1 MLRPSALRF
10 AAILAIFCFAGCS
23 SIDKGNIG
31 GGGGG
36 SSQVSLT
43 IRDFPPPNNISIL
56 SMRVTVNSA
65 TLSPGNVSLI
75 SDPQRVDLVQLQT
88 DTAFLGTAKVPTG
101 TYTSLTV
108 DFENPVMTF
117 MNNTG
122 GPITPNGSPTC
133 AINAVCQITPVVVG
147 GNTNSITLAPS
158 VTVNGSAPVGL
169 ELDMSFI
176 DMTNTDF
183 SVNFFTAGASS
194 VVQLPTV
201 QPTVELRQI
210 DHVLG
215 TVKTLGVNQFTFTT
229 AFGQVLT
236 VNATGSTLFSYPTAQ
251 CNANNFTC
259 VAAGQILDVTM
270 SLLGNGTLNAKEVD
284 FEDIAGSSDVQGVI
298 VTLSGGPPPA
308 IFEMV
313 AHAIEPLTVTNIV
326 IGEDT
331 NVAIK
336 AGATFAVDN
345 HLFTL
350 PAGLTFT
357 SASNLLVGQEVLA
370 HITGNVTAGP
380 PALVTT
386 DRVLLRRS
394 QITGIVGAPPPAN
407 GIGAFNIQSLP
418 SYLEFAL
425 PTNILSINCDL
436 TAQTQFDKL
445 NPNSSAGIVTGNNVS
460 VAGFLFP
467 PPLGVAPFVPTLA
480 TQKVRGQ
487 PLPGQ

>member
-1 MLRPSALRF
+1 MPRSSALWIAVSLVAF
-10 AAILAIFCFAGCS
+10 LSVGCS
-23 SIDKGNIG
+23 SINKGNVG
-31 GGGGG
+31 GGGGS

-56 SMRVTVNSA
+56 SMQVTIVTA
-65 TLSPGNVSLI
+65 TLQPGNVSLI
-75 SDPQRVDLVQLQT
+75 SSPQTVDLVQLQT
-88 DTAFLGTAKVPTG
+88 DTAFLGTAKATNG
-101 TYTSLTV
+101 TYTSLNI
-108 DFENPVMTF
+108 DFEKPVMTF

-147 GNTNSITLAPS
+147 GNTGSLPLAPS

-176 DMTNTDF
+176 NMTNTDF
-183 SVNFFTAGASS
+183 SVNFFTTGASS

-201 QPTVELRQI
+201 QPTAELRQI

-215 TVKTLGVNQFTFTT
+215 TVKTIGANQFTFTN
-229 AFGQVLT
+229 AFGEIFT
-236 VNATGSTLFSYPTAQ
+236 INTTGSTQFSYPPAQ

-259 VAAGQILDVTM
+259 VTVGQILDVTM
-270 SLLGNGTLNAKEVD
+270 SLLGNGTLSAKEID
-284 FEDIAGSSDVQGVI
+284 FEDISGSSDVQGVI
-298 VTLSGGPPPA
+298 VTLTGSPP
-308 IFEMV
+308 ISFEIV
-313 AHAIEPLTVTNIV
+313 AHAIEPLTVTNISV
-326 IGEDT
+326 GEDT
-331 NVAIK
+331 NVGIK

-345 HLFTL
+345 HLFVI

-357 SASNLLVGQEVLA
+357 QASNLLVGQEVLA

-380 PALVTT
+380 PALFTT
-386 DRVLLRRS
+386 DRMLLRRS
-394 QITGIVGAPPPAN
+394 QITGIVSAPPPAN
-407 GIGAFNIQSLP
+407 GVGAFNIQLLP
-418 SYLEFAL
+418 SYLEFAQ
-425 PTNILSINCDL
+425 PKNISSINCDL
-436 TAQTQFDKL
+436 TSQTQFDQL
-445 NPNSSAGIVTGNNVS
+445 TPNSSGGIIVGNNVS

-467 PPLGVAPFVPTLA
+467 QPNVAPFVPTLA

>member
-1 MLRPSALRF
+1 MVRPSALRF
-10 AAILAIFCFAGCS
+10 AAILAICSFTGCS

-56 SMRVTVNSA
+56 SMQVTVMSA
-65 TLSPGNVSLI
+65 TLQPGNVSLI
-75 SDPQRVDLVQLQT
+75 SGPQTVDLVQLQT
-88 DTAFLGTAKVPTG
+88 DTAFLGTAKVAQG
-101 TYTSLTV
+101 TYTSLTI

-133 AINAVCQITPVVVG
+133 PINGVCQITPVVVG
-147 GNTNSITLAPS
+147 GNTNAFMLTPS

-183 SVNFFTAGASS
+183 SVNFFTVGASS

-201 QPTVELRQI
+201 QPTAELRQI

-215 TVKTLGVNQFTFTT
+215 TVKTLGANQFMFTN
-229 AFGQVLT
+229 AFGQVFT
-236 VNATGSTLFSYPTAQ
+236 VNATASTLFSYPNAQ

-259 VAAGQILDVTM
+259 VAVGQILDVTM
-270 SLLGNGTLNAKEVD
+270 SLLGNGTLNAKEID
-284 FEDIAGSSDVQGVI
+284 FEDVSGSSDVQGVI
-298 VTLSGGPPPA
+298 VTLTGTPPTA
-308 IFEMV
+308 FEMA
-313 AHAIEPLTVTNIV
+313 AHVIQPLTGSNIV

-331 NVAIK
+331 DVAIN
-336 AGATFAVDN
+336 AGAAFAVDN
-345 HLFTL
+345 HLFTI
-350 PAGLTFT
+350 PAGLSFT

-370 HITGNVTAGP
+370 HIAGKVTAGP
-380 PALVTT
+380 PALFTT

-394 QITGIVGAPPPAN
+394 QITGIVTTPPPAN
-407 GIGAFNIQSLP
+407 GTGAFTIDSLP
-418 SYLEFAL
+418 SYLQLAQ
-425 PTNILSINCDL
+425 PTNIFSINCNL
-436 TAQTQFDKL
+436 TSQTQFDQL
-445 NPNSSAGIVTGNNVS
+445 TPDSSAGIITGNNVS

-467 PPLGVAPFVPTLA
+467 QPRAVPFVPTLA